1 VPEDLIKSRFTLGGP
16 KQCSED
22 LAMLRE
28 RLGISHLVMKMKFP
42 GVCHEDVMRS
52 IELFAGRVMPAD

>member
-1 VPEDLIKSRFTLGGP
+1 
-16 KQCSED
+16 
-22 LAMLRE
+22 
-28 RLGISHLVMKMKFP
+28 VMKMKFP